1 MIMRKAKFMVVLAVA
16 LIVSLFYWLVF
27 YPGRMDLQE
36 ILMIGGLV
44 LVVGFALFLAF
55 RRLSDAKNKTPGED
69 EMSKKIMRRGA
80 ATAYYLSL
88 YLWLVIMM
96 FEERIQLERNSLIG
110 TGILGMAIL
119 WVLSWIYHRYL
130 RGRYD

>member
-1 MIMRKAKFMVVLAVA
+1 MRKAIFMMVLAVA
-16 LIVSLFYWLVF
+16 LIVSLVYWLVF
-27 YPGRMDLQE
+27 FSGRIDIRE

-44 LVVGFALFLAF
+44 LVVGFAFFLAF
-55 RRLSDAKNKTPGED
+55 RRLRDARNMTPGED

-110 TGILGMAIL
+110 AGILGMAIL

-130 RGRYD
+130 RGKYD